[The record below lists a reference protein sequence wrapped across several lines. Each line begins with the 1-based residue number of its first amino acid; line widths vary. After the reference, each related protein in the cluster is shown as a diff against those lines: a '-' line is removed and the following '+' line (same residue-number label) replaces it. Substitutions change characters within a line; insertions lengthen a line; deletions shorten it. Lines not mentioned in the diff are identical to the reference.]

1 MPTLKQWQP
10 TLFWRIFLPNALVL
24 LAAGAV
30 LLLSPAELDSRPSG
44 GQVLAL
50 GIGLLLMT
58 AINLI
63 LIRRAVEPLERLSG
77 QVATID
83 PLRPGQRVGV
93 FGGLETDQ
101 LVDVFNAMLARLED
115 ERRESGR
122 RMLAAQEAERI
133 RLARELHDEI
143 GQVVT
148 GLILEIDLAARISP
162 PEVQEQLA
170 DAREAARS
178 LSDELGEIVS
188 RLRPE
193 TLDDLGLASAI
204 TVLGDGFTDQT
215 GIQIQRRLA
224 QAPEGLSAD
233 AELALYRVA
242 QESLTNVA
250 RHSGADAVELELAVA
265 RDSVTVRVTD
275 NGRGLG
281 GAPPGNGIRGMH
293 ERALLLG
300 GYLTIADASTGG
312 VEVRLTIPVD
322 RR

>member
-1 MPTLKQWQP
+1 MKRWEP

-30 LLLSPAELDSRPSG
+30 LVLSPAELDSRPSG

-50 GIGLLLMT
+50 GVGLLLMT
-58 AINLI
+58 AINLL

-83 PLRPGQRVGV
+83 PLQPGQRVGV
-93 FGGLETDQ
+93 SGGLETEQ
-101 LVDVFNAMLARLED
+101 LVEVFNAMLARLED
-115 ERRESGR
+115 ERQESGR
-122 RMLAAQEAERI
+122 RMLAAQEAERV
-133 RLARELHDEI
+133 RLARELHDEV

-148 GLILEIDLAARISP
+148 GLMLEIDHLARTSP
-162 PEVQEQLA
+162 PEVREQLT

-178 LSDELGEIVS
+178 LSDELGLIVS

-193 TLDDLGLASAI
+193 TLDDLGLASAV
-204 TVLGDGFTDQT
+204 TVLCDGFTDQT
-215 GIQIQRRLA
+215 GIAVQRRLA
-224 QAPEGLSAD
+224 QLPDELSEA

-250 RHSGADAVELELAVA
+250 RHSGADAVELELSVA
-265 RDSVTVRVTD
+265 QDSVTARVSD
-275 NGRGLG
+275 NGRGLRG
-281 GAPPGNGIRGMH
+281 VPPGNGIRGMR

-300 GYLTIADASTGG
+300 GSLTIADASPGG
-312 VEVRLTIPVD
+312 VEVQLTVPLD
-322 RR
+322 RE